1 MGFAPPLHNGF
12 AFLASAHGC
21 ARLATNTPYIGSQ
34 PHAIL
39 LGGMLAQRDDVPV
52 WLCDSRMHA
61 LLPKGDESAMN
72 FEGLGTFFRHI
83 YCFPLHV
90 FELGVALRREG
101 AARQWEPKEPHRA
114 RPYRRGL
121 RGSFHTSSALLVPF
135 DNGMEGMGDRRFGG
149 PPLLG
154 EYQRRLSAQRRQR
167 YDASVPSPYSS
178 T

>member
-101 AARQWEPKEPHRA
+101 RPVSGSLRSRIGRVLIGLAYWGAPRRPAR
-114 RPYRRGL
+114 YL
-121 RGSFHTSSALLVPF
+121 CLLITAWR
-135 DNGMEGMGDRRFGG
+135 GMEDGRFGH
-149 PPLLG
+149 PPFP
-154 EYQRRLSAQRRQR
+154 AKV
-167 YDASVPSPYSS
+167 SVV
-178 T
+178 